1 VLNVML
7 SGRATNHEF
16 VSAPESA
23 HEQLSVPFDEVV
35 TGNYS
40 LKIYVN

>member
-1 VLNVML
+1 MQ

-23 HEQLSVPFDEVV
+23 HEQTSVAFDQVI
-35 TGNYS
+35 TGSYS
-40 LKIYVN
+40 LKIFVN